1 MVHVPSDNRLI
12 QPNHRREQ
20 PRRPQ
25 HRAPVGLLQRGV
37 PQTKM
42 PTQIRF
48 HLAHHAR
55 YRIFRR
61 NHQPHMNMINLN
73 APVLD
78 QHIRMIVLDLRSM
91 FLYKDLDRPSQNA
104 SALFGDP
111 HHMIVMRIR
120 TMGTEA
126 NFHALMSSRTAHLA
140 RSPPPAAGSP
150 FTHGLTPR
158 GPPR

>member
-1 MVHVPSDNRLI
+1 VPFVHSFLMVHVPSDNRLI

-20 PRRPQ
+20 PR
-25 HRAPVGLLQRGV
+25 LQRGV

-120 TMGTEA
+120 A